1 MVHARQHARAVS
13 RACATA
19 ARTAKSFRALHVV
32 VVVSLFVLL
41 GRCVVQRSTERRLF
55 LCVSV
60 ASHLPARIPIA
71 GLIYAMG
78 SVALSASDRRSPDF
92 HFGHSRLASCAWRL
106 SSVVRRQREKVM
118 FFYLATSRLLLF
130 LIPLAVPSFPRQ
142 PGSVSRSPGS
152 IRGLGIFVEFAL
164 LFAAGG
170 RRSLQ
175 ASKEQ
180 RTRTRIDVNTIFIF
194 VLKYR
199 R

>member
-118 FFYLATSRLLLF
+118 IF
-130 LIPLAVPSFPRQ
+130 LPSDFAPSFVFNSACCSFLSTPARIREPFSGVDPRTWNF
-142 PGSVSRSPGS
+142 R
-152 IRGLGIFVEFAL
+152 
-164 LFAAGG
+164 
-170 RRSLQ
+170 
-175 ASKEQ
+175 
-180 RTRTRIDVNTIFIF
+180 
-194 VLKYR
+194 
-199 R
+199 